1 MTPRKIIVV
10 PCMVNSW
17 LYMRAVT
24 KSLSGR
30 ASCVRMARASTP
42 PIRKYSIANAPYRMP
57 IFLWSTVVSQ
67 SVQPVARSGR

>member
-17 LYMRAVT
+17 LYMRAVM

-30 ASCVRMARASTP
+30 ASWVRMARASTP
-42 PIRKYSIANAPYRMP
+42 PTRKKNMAKAP
-57 IFLWSTVVSQ
+57 
-67 SVQPVARSGR
+67 